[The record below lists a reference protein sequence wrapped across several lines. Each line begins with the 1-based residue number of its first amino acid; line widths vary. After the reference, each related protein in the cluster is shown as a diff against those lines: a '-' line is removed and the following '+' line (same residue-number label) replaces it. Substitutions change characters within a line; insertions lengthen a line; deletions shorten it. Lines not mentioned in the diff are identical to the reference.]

1 MALNQH
7 FTLALF
13 VLVFSVPAHAAK
25 YEPSCK
31 ACIEVLDFGNQAIY
45 RDIDYLGNVESREII
60 DVIGKNDSD
69 ARVTPVIIT
78 LVNFTYARPANPL
91 MPTSR
96 PEGDEEIIDPDN
108 VWNIG
113 ETVSWYRDPITGNPG
128 VRSYMGANEMRDVLY
143 GRASRYVKPSSRE
156 VAAALSGAGGAMW
169 YCRRGS
175 NETYLCKVIYK

>member
-1 MALNQH
+1 MKLIQYL
-7 FTLALF
+7 TQALF
-13 VLVFSVPAHAAK
+13 ILVLSVPAHAAK

-31 ACIEVLDFGNQAIY
+31 SCIEVLDFGNQVIY
-45 RDIDYLGNVESREII
+45 RDIDYLGKVESREII
-60 DVIGKNDSD
+60 DVIGKTVGD
-69 ARVTPVIIT
+69 ARVTPVVT
-78 LVNFTYARPANPL
+78 TMVNFTYARPANPL
-91 MPTSR
+91 MPSPR
-96 PEGDEEIIDPDN
+96 SEDDEEIIDPDN

-143 GRASRYVKPSSRE
+143 GRPPRYVKPSSRE
-156 VAAALSGAGGAMW
+156 VAAALSGGGGAMW